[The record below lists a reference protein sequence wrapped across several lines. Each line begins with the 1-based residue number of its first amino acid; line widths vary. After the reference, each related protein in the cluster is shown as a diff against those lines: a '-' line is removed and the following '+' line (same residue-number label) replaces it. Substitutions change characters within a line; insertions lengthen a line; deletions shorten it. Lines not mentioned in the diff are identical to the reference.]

1 MWGRKRLVEGEVGN
15 TRMGKGEQNTSAH
28 KSTHSAEKV
37 QRLESSGTPP
47 PDLTTWD
54 LVNISDSWSPG
65 ICVFNRHLQ
74 VTFMIGKFRRQ
85 C

>member
-1 MWGRKRLVEGEVGN
+1 
-15 TRMGKGEQNTSAH
+15 MGKGEQNTSAH
-28 KSTHSAEKV
+28 KSTHPAKKA
-37 QRLESSGTPP
+37 QGLESSGTPP

-54 LVNISDSWSPG
+54 FVDISHSWFTG

-74 VTFMIGKFRRQ
+74 VTLMMAQFGRQ